1 MVRRPEDV
9 IPEGPPKASEGQ
21 ARHNAGDRQRTEE
34 QAEDKEKAVRPG
46 EWQICESQVHLL
58 WGMPL
63 RIQQMDRGEV
73 SRMDDYISRQAAI
86 MDAESWVAA
95 DEYEKNLQKE
105 VVEWLKEF
113 PPAELG
119 TDTIIRQAAIDVFY
133 ELWGTSLTRT
143 VDAIKQLPPAQT
155 EQHIDADGTLWI
167 TVTDIEQVKRVIVDE
182 DKSKFCRQ
190 FYLEE
195 EQRTGKWIPQ
205 DHNKRVGNISTCV
218 YYYPI
223 CSKCGKVG
231 IETYKFCPHCGAK
244 MTEGDAE

>member
-1 MVRRPEDV
+1 MQS
-9 IPEGPPKASEGQ
+9 A
-21 ARHNAGDRQRTEE
+21 T
-34 QAEDKEKAVRPG
+34 DKNVG
-46 EWQICESQVHLL
+46 TTDC
-58 WGMPL
+58 
-63 RIQQMDRGEV
+63 
-73 SRMDDYISRQAAI
+73 ISR
-86 MDAESWVAA
+86 
-95 DEYEKNLQKE
+95 
-105 VVEWLKEF
+105 
-113 PPAELG
+113 
-119 TDTIIRQAAIDVFY
+119 RAAIDA
-133 ELWGTSLTRT
+133 LKKDMASLDHIIKGMSANDVRL
-143 VDAIKQLPPAQT
+143 DAYVSQRNQVNYDIYTINNLPPAQPEPNYDEWCT
-155 EQHIDADGTLWI
+155 DCKEYDHENSCCPRWTKVIRQTRRELQDEFVMTAVDGTLWV
-167 TVTDIEQVKRVIVDE
+167 TVDDVQKVGRVIVDE